1 MYFGNLIILLQVN
14 DVVRLL
20 INTLNEKSLRAAK
33 IGLISGYA
41 MLQLSH
47 LKNRLIVLQKR
58 IARGRVQWK
67 ASFLVQSQRKKLKV
81 IKVEIRLSC
90 LLVKKL

>member
-20 INTLNEKSLRAAK
+20 IYTLNEKSLRAAK

-41 MLQLSH
+41 RLQLSH
-47 LKNRLIVLQKR
+47 LKI
-58 IARGRVQWK
+58 G
-67 ASFLVQSQRKKLKV
+67 
-81 IKVEIRLSC
+81 
-90 LLVKKL
+90 

>member
-20 INTLNEKSLRAAK
+20 IYTLNEKSLRAAE

-41 MLQLSH
+41 RLQLSH
-47 LKNRLIVLQKR
+47 LKNRLTILQKR
-58 IARGRVQWK
+58 I
-67 ASFLVQSQRKKLKV
+67 
-81 IKVEIRLSC
+81 
-90 LLVKKL
+90 